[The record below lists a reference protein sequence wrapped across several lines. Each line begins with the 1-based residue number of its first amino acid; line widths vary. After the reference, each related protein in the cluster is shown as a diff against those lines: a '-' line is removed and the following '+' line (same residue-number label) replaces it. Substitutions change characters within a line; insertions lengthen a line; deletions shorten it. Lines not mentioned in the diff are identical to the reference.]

1 MAYLD
6 DVREDPTAFDAGS
19 YLRGRALEQWPD
31 MDPAVMLADPRA
43 RRLLTRLDPLAFALV
58 YFSHHVQ
65 LRLDGEEEEEDG
77 EDGPVTLTRM
87 HVEACQIARE
97 WVRPRAHRDAIIGPR
112 NVGKSTWVFLLL
124 PMWALAHRHRTFAIA
139 FADNANMAMQHL
151 ITFKAELDSNELLR
165 KDYPG
170 LCEPRR
176 RSTGASVADRRDL
189 YVSRNDQIFR
199 AAGVDS
205 TNLGAKIGRARPD
218 LIIFDDVE
226 PGESNYCVGMDELVL
241 TADLRW
247 VRAGDLRVGDEL
259 YALDEEAPGGASR
272 NGRGYRRA
280 TVTEHAVRLLETV
293 KVTFANGDTVFCTP
307 EHPFL
312 AAPIGA
318 DGRKAGMATWVKAAD
333 LGSNLGAAKV
343 FTPWEQDMTRDAG
356 WLAGI
361 YDGEGSFTSCG
372 SRQSAP
378 YRLSVAQKP
387 GRVLDKMKSLL
398 DARGVQY
405 TTRAQASGVENLWFR
420 GGYAALL
427 KLLGELRPERLIDKL
442 GEPRAVQAAE
452 WARVVSV
459 EPVGPTMI
467 AVMGTSTK
475 TFFANGYAVHN
486 SDYQKDQRLA
496 SIVNEVFPM
505 NRRAAIIFAG
515 TVFMA
520 GSIMHDL
527 VRVAMSR
534 SKWDN
539 IAGVSVGAETGDED
553 DWPHWV
559 DEQRIT
565 PHYYPA
571 MWFDDDG
578 EPCSIWPQFWP
589 ADEWLE
595 GEPTPEYRT
604 AAFQVSMQNN
614 PRGRD
619 DGWWKEEDFHH
630 ETLGNAA
637 TRCFMQIDP
646 AVTDHKRSDYTGIVV
661 IKWQPA
667 KGGVPPRVEI
677 VYADRVKLIGER
689 LRQRILNIQRWYP
702 EISAI
707 FVESNLGGELWRQSL
722 HGMPVQVLTKYSD
735 LPKEV
740 RIARA
745 LDWYQRPGKRVVHS
759 NQACAKLELDM
770 IAYPN
775 LKHDD
780 LVDCAALGILRC
792 LGYDQQKRKRVGIH
806 QASYVRF

>member
-6 DVREDPTAFDAGS
+6 DVREDLIKFDADV
-19 YLRGRALEQWPD
+19 YLCQRAAELLPD
-31 MDPAVMLADPRA
+31 VDPRAALSDSRA
-43 RRLLTRLDPLAFALV
+43 RRLITRLDPLAFALV
-58 YFSHHVQ
+58 YFPHHVR
-65 LRLDGEEEEEDG
+65 LRADEFDDD

-87 HVEACQIARE
+87 HVEVCQIARE
-97 WVRPRAHRDAIIGPR
+97 WVHPRAHRDAVIGPR

-151 ITFKAELDSNELLR
+151 ITFKAELDANEMLR

-176 RSTGASVADRRDL
+176 RSSGASVADRRDL
-189 YVSRNDQIFR
+189 YVSKNDQIFR
-199 AAGVDS
+199 AAGIDS
-205 TNLGAKIGRARPD
+205 TNLGAKIGNDRPD

-226 PGESNYCVGMDELVL
+226 PGASNY
-241 TADLRW
+241 
-247 VRAGDLRVGDEL
+247 
-259 YALDEEAPGGASR
+259 
-272 NGRGYRRA
+272 
-280 TVTEHAVRLLETV
+280 
-293 KVTFANGDTVFCTP
+293 
-307 EHPFL
+307 
-312 AAPIGA
+312 
-318 DGRKAGMATWVKAAD
+318 
-333 LGSNLGAAKV
+333 
-343 FTPWEQDMTRDAG
+343 
-356 WLAGI
+356 
-361 YDGEGSFTSCG
+361 
-372 SRQSAP
+372 
-378 YRLSVAQKP
+378 
-387 GRVLDKMKSLL
+387 
-398 DARGVQY
+398 
-405 TTRAQASGVENLWFR
+405 
-420 GGYAALL
+420 
-427 KLLGELRPERLIDKL
+427 
-442 GEPRAVQAAE
+442 
-452 WARVVSV
+452 
-459 EPVGPTMI
+459 
-467 AVMGTSTK
+467 
-475 TFFANGYAVHN
+475 

-527 VRVAMSR
+527 VRVAMAR
-534 SKWDN
+534 ATWDN
-539 IAGVSVGAETGDED
+539 IAGVSVGAETGEED

-559 DEQRIT
+559 DEQRIS

-571 MWFDDDG
+571 MWFDENG

-589 ADEWLE
+589 AHEWLQ
-595 GEPTPEYRT
+595 GTPTPEYRT

-630 ETLGNAA
+630 EELEGW
-637 TRCFMQIDP
+637 TRCFLQIDP
-646 AVTDHKRSDYTGIVV
+646 AVTDHKRSDYTGLTVNRW
-661 IKWQPA
+661 KPA
-667 KGGVPPRVEI
+667 RGRDVPRVEI
-677 VYADRVKLIGER
+677 AYADRVKLIGER
-689 LRQRILNIQRWYP
+689 LRQRVLKILSWFP

-707 FVESNLGGELWRQSL
+707 FVESNLGGELWKQAL
-722 HGMPVQVLTKYSD
+722 HGMPVPVLTRYSD

-792 LGYDQQKRKRVGIH
+792 LGYDQQQRKRVRVH
-806 QASYVRF
+806 QASYIARY